1 MEKLQLSVM
10 EKKWEG
16 IRMRNKFA
24 AILNLVEEDE
34 KLKPLT
40 KRRPI
45 ASLPFAC
52 RYRLID
58 FPFSSLYNAEAIS
71 AALFI
76 SGSGHS
82 LYDHIRSG
90 STWGLD
96 SLAGGGVFTHSQI
109 RLKTEHTSGD
119 ELEPFYY
126 EDHYNYIMHAKSEYV
141 LLIGSSMLAN
151 IQLDS
156 LIHYHE
162 DKESDVTVAYKNVS
176 RNELSEQ
183 SVFSRYLHDENNDG
197 AITGLEP
204 LKDTPFD
211 SSKISVGMEVMV
223 LGRQTFLEYLS
234 LAQER
239 NDYINVNNFTQ
250 YALEAGNDV
259 YGFEYTGYLK
269 AIEDIQSYF
278 TANMDMLDEDNFNA
292 LFYRADPVLTKAKNS
307 APTYYGPTAHTNHSQ
322 FANDCEIYGN
332 VEDSLLFRRV
342 KVKESAKVKN
352 SIIMQDC
359 TIEKGAEL
367 NYVILDKRVHVKE
380 GVKLEGT
387 PENPIVINKNQVLTP
402 QGE

>member
-1 MEKLQLSVM
+1 M
-10 EKKWEG
+10 EKKLEG
-16 IRMRNKFA
+16 IRMKNKFA
-24 AILNLVEEDE
+24 AILNLVEDDE

-40 KRRPI
+40 KRRPV

-109 RLKTEHTSGD
+109 RLKTEHTAGD

-126 EDHYNYIMHAKSEYV
+126 EDHHNYVKHSKSEYV

-151 IQLDS
+151 VQLDS

-162 DKESDVTVAYKNVS
+162 DKKSDLTVAYKNVP

-183 SVFSRYLHDENNDG
+183 SVYSRYLHDENNEG
-197 AITGLEP
+197 AITGIES
-204 LKDTPFD
+204 LKNTPFD

-223 LGRQTFLEYLS
+223 IGTETFLEYLS
-234 LAQER
+234 LARER
-239 NDYINVNNFTQ
+239 NDYVNVKNFTG
-250 YALEAGNDV
+250 YALEAGNEV

-278 TANMDMLDEDNFNA
+278 AANMEMLDEDSFNS

-307 APTYYGPTAHTNHSQ
+307 APTYYGLTAETNHSQ

-342 KVKESAKVKN
+342 KVKDGAKVKN

-359 TIEKGAEL
+359 TIEKDVEL
-367 NYVILDKRVHVKE
+367 NYVILDKHVHVKE

-387 PENPIVINKNQVLTP
+387 PENPIVIDKNQILTSE
-402 QGE
+402 GE